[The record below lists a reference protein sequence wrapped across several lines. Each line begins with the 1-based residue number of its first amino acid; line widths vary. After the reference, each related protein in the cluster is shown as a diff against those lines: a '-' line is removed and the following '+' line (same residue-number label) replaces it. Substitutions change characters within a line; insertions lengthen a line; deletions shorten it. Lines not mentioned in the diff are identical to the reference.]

1 MAPLP
6 AMGLIGNPE
15 VVSVARD
22 ADAKLRAALKTLEG
36 VR

>member
-6 AMGLIGNPE
+6 AMGLIGNPD

-22 ADAKLRAALKTLEG
+22 ADAKLRSALGRLERG
-36 VR
+36 A